1 MEVPQLLAIQLDSYR
16 EFLNGRSVEAGSVST
31 GLEAAFQSVFPI
43 QSFSGNAELQYVSYR
58 LGEPVFDVKECI
70 MRGDTYAAP
79 LRVKVRLVLFEKEG
93 SNKSVK
99 DIKEEEVYMGEIPL
113 MTDNGTFVINGT
125 ERVIVSQ
132 LHRSP
137 GVFFEHDKGK
147 THSSGKLL
155 YSARIIPYR
164 GSWLDFEFDP
174 KDQVFVRIDRRR
186 KLPASILLRA
196 MQMSDEQILGE
207 FFENTSFRFDG
218 TDVFMTLVADRLRGE
233 TLSFDL
239 EDGKGNVIVEAG
251 KRITARHVRELTKA
265 KLSEL
270 KVADDYMIGK
280 VLAKDVINEGKSA
293 PLT

>member
-1 MEVPQLLAIQLDSYR
+1 MAYSYTAKKRIRKDFGTLPSVMEVPQLLAIQLDSYR
-16 EFLNGRSVEAGSVST
+16 EFLTGGSIENTAQST

-70 MRGDTYAAP
+70 LRGDTYAAP

-113 MTDNGTFVINGT
+113 MTENGTFVINGT

-186 KLPASILLRA
+186 KLTCVDIAPCN
-196 MQMSDEQILGE
+196 G
-207 FFENTSFRFDG
+207 
-218 TDVFMTLVADRLRGE
+218 DVR
-233 TLSFDL
+233 
-239 EDGKGNVIVEAG
+239 
-251 KRITARHVRELTKA
+251 
-265 KLSEL
+265 
-270 KVADDYMIGK
+270 
-280 VLAKDVINEGKSA
+280 
-293 PLT
+293 